1 MNNEVS
7 KPTREEL
14 KERLRMAQM
23 RGKLGRLP
31 KKQRDEKVEKIKS
44 QMEEQQ
50 NAFMEQLKKLTPEQ
64 RKSMGLPEIDQPAE
78 ELNNNVQPV
87 NSENN
92 QTVSGSNPMSDST
105 MSDSTMTPSTMT
117 PSTMTPSTMTP
128 AMPDPM
134 TIPLQLPRMKPI
146 VKQEEPLLINIHNK
160 KLEI

>member
-78 ELNNNVQPV
+78 ELNNNVQA
-87 NSENN
+87 
-92 QTVSGSNPMSDST
+92 VSGSNPMSDS
-105 MSDSTMTPSTMT
+105 MTPSTMT
-117 PSTMTPSTMTP
+117 PS
-128 AMPDPM
+128 MPDPIASSTSNPDTM

>member
-64 RKSMGLPEIDQPAE
+64 RKSMGLPEIDPPAE
-78 ELNNNVQPV
+78 RLNNNVQA
-87 NSENN
+87 
-92 QTVSGSNPMSDST
+92 VSGSDST
-105 MSDSTMTPSTMT
+105 ISNPAPITGPGPMTD
-117 PSTMTPSTMTP
+117 P
-128 AMPDPM
+128 APTSNPATTSGPDPM

>member
-14 KERLRMAQM
+14 KERLKMAQM

-31 KKQRDEKVEKIKS
+31 KKQRDEKVEKMKS

-50 NAFMEQLKKLTPEQ
+50 NAFMEQIKKLTPEQ
-64 RKSMGLPEIDQPAE
+64 RKSMGLPETDEPVE
-78 ELNNNVQPV
+78 ELINNVQPI

-92 QTVSGSNPMSDST
+92 TTISENNTTISENNTTVSESKRMTNP
-105 MSDSTMTPSTMT
+105 
-117 PSTMTPSTMTP
+117 
-128 AMPDPM
+128 MPDPM
-134 TIPLQLPRMKPI
+134 VIPLQLPRMKPI

>member
-7 KPTREEL
+7 RPTREEL

-78 ELNNNVQPV
+78 RLNNNVQ
-87 NSENN
+87 E
-92 QTVSGSNPMSDST
+92 VSGSKPMPDSLSDPMSDSL
-105 MSDSTMTPSTMT
+105 SNSLSN
-117 PSTMTPSTMTP
+117 
-128 AMPDPM
+128 AMPDSLSNPM

-146 VKQEEPLLINIHNK
+146 VKQEEPLLINIHDK

>member
-78 ELNNNVQPV
+78 ELNNNVQA
-87 NSENN
+87 
-92 QTVSGSNPMSDST
+92 VSGSNPMSDS
-105 MSDSTMTPSTMT
+105 MTPSTMT
-117 PSTMTPSTMTP
+117 PSAMTPS
-128 AMPDPM
+128 MPDPIASSTYNPDTM

-146 VKQEEPLLINIHNK
+146 VKQEDPLLINIHNK

>member
-7 KPTREEL
+7 RPTREEL

-78 ELNNNVQPV
+78 RLNNNVQA
-87 NSENN
+87 
-92 QTVSGSNPMSDST
+92 VSGSNPMSDST
-105 MSDSTMTPSTMT
+105 TSTTSTT
-117 PSTMTPSTMTP
+117 SNSATTSNQSN
-128 AMPDPM
+128 M

-146 VKQEEPLLINIHNK
+146 VKQEEPLLINIHDK